1 MRLKGL
7 DLNLLVA
14 LDVLLDERSVS
25 RAAERLHVSQP
36 AASAALGRLRDY
48 FKDELLV
55 LHGKRMIPTSYAES
69 LQPEVRRILADV
81 DGMISMSAEF
91 DPLRSERVFRFMAS
105 DYIATVLLIPLA
117 LELERAA
124 PGVRLDARLPDDA
137 IQLEFERGEID
148 AMLVPEEFMVPQH
161 PFELLFEEPHVV
173 VGWRENPIF
182 AGSIGADAFYR
193 AAHVGVRIGPDMEL
207 TFTERKLE
215 ALGTPRKMAVFAPN
229 FSVVPWFLVGTHRLA
244 VMQQRLADA
253 FKSVMPLSTAP
264 LPFEFSPMR
273 LMVQYHSART
283 ADEGLLWLL
292 DRLRNLARTIAA
304 ADSSDPGQNSFIS
317 MLSIHNHKNN

>member
-14 LDVLLDERSVS
+14 LDILLDERSVS

-55 LHGKRMIPTSYAES
+55 LHGKRMIPTSYAGS
-69 LQPEVRRILADV
+69 LQPEVKRILADI
-81 DGMISMSAEF
+81 DGMILMSAEF
-91 DPLRSERVFRFMAS
+91 DPRRSERVFRFMAS
-105 DYIATVLLIPLA
+105 DYITTVLLIPLA
-117 LELERAA
+117 SELERVA

-148 AMLVPEEFMVPQH
+148 AMLVPEEFTLRQH
-161 PFELLFEEPHVV
+161 PSEMLFEEPHVV
-173 VGWRENPIF
+173 VGWKENPIF
-182 AGSIGADAFYR
+182 EGPLGADEFFE
-193 AAHVGVRIGPDMEL
+193 AAHVGVRIGPDMEP

-215 ALGTPRKMAVFAPN
+215 SLGRARTMAVFAPN

-244 VMQQRLADA
+244 VMQQRLAET
-253 FKSVMPLSTAP
+253 FKTVLPLKTAP

-273 LMVQYHSART
+273 LMAQYHSART
-283 ADEGLLWLL
+283 ADMGLRWLL
-292 DRLRNLARTIAA
+292 DRLRELAAVIVDGDVQGSAA
-304 ADSSDPGQNSFIS
+304 GD
-317 MLSIHNHKNN
+317 

>member
-25 RAAERLHVSQP
+25 RAAERLYVSQP

-69 LQPEVRRILADV
+69 LMPEVSRILAQV
-81 DGMISMSAEF
+81 DGMISMTAEF

-105 DYIATVLLIPLA
+105 DYITTVLLIPMA
-117 LELERAA
+117 SELERLA

-148 AMLVPEEFMVPQH
+148 VMLVPEEFTVAKH
-161 PFELLFEEPHVV
+161 PSELVFEEPHVI
-173 VGWRENPIF
+173 VGWAENPIF
-182 AGSIGADAFYR
+182 QHEIGERDFFNAS
-193 AAHVGVRIGPDMEL
+193 HVGVRIGPDREM
-207 TFTERKLE
+207 TFTERNVE
-215 ALGTPRKMAVFAPN
+215 ALGQARNMAVFAPN

-244 VMQQRLADA
+244 VMQQRLAETY
-253 FKSVMPLSTAP
+253 KSVMPLATAP
-264 LPFEFSPMR
+264 LPFEFPSMR
-273 LMVQYHSART
+273 LMAQYHSART
-283 ADEGLLWLL
+283 ADQSLSWLL
-292 DRLRNLARTIAA
+292 DRIRNQAATIA
-304 ADSSDPGQNSFIS
+304 DGCDLPG
-317 MLSIHNHKNN
+317 